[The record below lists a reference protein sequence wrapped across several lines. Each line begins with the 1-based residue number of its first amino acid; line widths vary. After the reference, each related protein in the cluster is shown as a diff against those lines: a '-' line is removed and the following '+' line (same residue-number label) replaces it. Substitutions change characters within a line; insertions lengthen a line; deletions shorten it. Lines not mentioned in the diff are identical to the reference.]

1 MAKVTIEI
9 YSWLADLLS
18 VKGQKKTSGVVLQRE
33 ISEGDTVID
42 VLHELTA
49 KEKKLEQA
57 LFDPASGRLTDQ
69 ISIAL
74 NNRFIH
80 LLDGEDTLLNDGDH
94 IILFQAWCGG

>member
-1 MAKVTIEI
+1 MTA
-9 YSWLADLLS
+9 
-18 VKGQKKTSGVVLQRE
+18 KGQRKGGRIVLERE
-33 ISEGDTVID
+33 VSEGDTVID